1 MVPGPG
7 IGEVPGNPG
16 KIKTEVL
23 SEKGCGTR
31 SREGLWYQVG
41 EVPGNPGKIK
51 TEVLSEKGC
60 GTRSRAW

>member
-23 SEKGCGTR
+23 SEKSHARPWVC
-31 SREGLWYQVG
+31 
-41 EVPGNPGKIK
+41 
-51 TEVLSEKGC
+51 
-60 GTRSRAW
+60 

>member
-31 SREGLWYQVG
+31 PRDW
-41 EVPGNPGKIK
+41 
-51 TEVLSEKGC
+51 
-60 GTRSRAW
+60 